1 MHIQVLIFAAAL
13 LAIFVSF
20 YIRKSF
26 PQLAKAFSKEIPND
40 FFQSF
45 SRSFLVVGIIGLP
58 VAILDQFYFSLLYIL
73 LLMILS
79 AVFGLAFAKKI

>member
-1 MHIQVLIFAAAL
+1 MHIQILIILAAL
-13 LAIFVSF
+13 LAIFVSV

-26 PQLAKAFSKEIPND
+26 PQMAKAFSKEIPTD

-45 SRSFLVVGIIGLP
+45 SRLFLILGLIGIP
-58 VAILDQFYFSLLYIL
+58 VALFDQFYFSLLYIL